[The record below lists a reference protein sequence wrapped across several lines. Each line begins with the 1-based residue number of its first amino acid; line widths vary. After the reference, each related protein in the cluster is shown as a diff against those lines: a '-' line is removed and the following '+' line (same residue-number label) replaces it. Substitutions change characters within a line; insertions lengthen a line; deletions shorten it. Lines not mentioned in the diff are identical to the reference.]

1 MQKLLILI
9 LVPILSIFTSCSKKQ
24 TKVDIIEKATLDTQM
39 ISAYKDGMNNL
50 ENGFPLLAAKK
61 FSEAEILYPQ
71 SLWAP
76 RAAIMT
82 AYCYYLNTSYIDA
95 ISELNRY
102 LKTYPLHDRRSYAY
116 YLLALS
122 YYEQIV
128 DEKKD
133 LKPIIESKK
142 YFNIIIEEYPKSEF
156 AFDAKYK
163 LDLIEDFL
171 ASKEMYLG
179 RYYLEKKKWIP
190 AINRF
195 KNILN
200 NYDQTIYIEEAIHRL
215 VEIHYKIGLQNEAKK
230 YATLLGYNY
239 QSSEWYEKSY
249 IIFNQDYTKI
259 KPKENLKNKN
269 SIIKRFK
276 TLIQ

>member
-9 LVPILSIFTSCSKKQ
+9 LVPILLIFTSCSKKQ

>member
-142 YFNIIIEEYPKSEF
+142 YFNILIEEYPKSEF

-276 TLIQ
+276 SLIQ

>member
-9 LVPILSIFTSCSKKQ
+9 LVPILIILSNCSKKQ
-24 TKVDIIEKATLDTQM
+24 TKVDIIENATLDTQM
-39 ISAYKDGMNNL
+39 ISAYKDGMTNL

-61 FSEAEILYPQ
+61 FSEAEILFPQ

-76 RAAIMT
+76 RSAIMT

-142 YFNIIIEEYPKSEF
+142 YFNMIFEEYPKSEF

-179 RYYLEKKKWIP
+179 RYYLEKKKVDTS
-190 AINRF
+190 N
-195 KNILN
+195 
-200 NYDQTIYIEEAIHRL
+200 
-215 VEIHYKIGLQNEAKK
+215 
-230 YATLLGYNY
+230 
-239 QSSEWYEKSY
+239 
-249 IIFNQDYTKI
+249 
-259 KPKENLKNKN
+259 
-269 SIIKRFK
+269 
-276 TLIQ
+276 

>member
-9 LVPILSIFTSCSKKQ
+9 LVPISIILANCSKKQ
-24 TKVDIIEKATLDTQM
+24 TKVDIIENATLDAQM
-39 ISAYKDGMNNL
+39 ISAYKDGMIKL

-76 RAAIMT
+76 RSAIMT

-95 ISELNRY
+95 ISELDRY
-102 LKTYPLHDRRSYAY
+102 LKTYPLHDRRGYAY

-249 IIFNQDYTKI
+249 IIFNQDYTRI

-269 SIIKRFK
+269 SIIERFK